1 MNVMGL
7 QSVMRDSTAEHV
19 QNILQANIKIL
30 HEVEI
35 CLHFILSLF
44 CLMRVNLNRII
55 YMNKAISAM
64 LS

>member
-30 HEVEI
+30 NEVDI
-35 CLHFILSLF
+35 YQQYILLVS
-44 CLMRVNLNRII
+44 I
-55 YMNKAISAM
+55 YYY
-64 LS
+64 